1 MQLHSIIIV
10 FFFLSLSLSRSGKRT
25 TTTGGSNHLAECVS
39 FLQRV
44 MGRRRRGG
52 EICVYVS
59 VVCDM
64 SLYLVFDVI
73 KMKFLVLVS

>member
-1 MQLHSIIIV
+1 MHISVFVFGVNIVDFHCNIFVCIQPVFLAIFQLI
-10 FFFLSLSLSRSGKRT
+10 FK
-25 TTTGGSNHLAECVS
+25 VS
-39 FLQRV
+39 QVIFRL
-44 MGRRRRGG
+44 
-52 EICVYVS
+52 YVS